1 MADYDR
7 NTEDSLNEPA
17 QTAHEHDFP
26 PAPPEPFDIAS
37 IAALD
42 TSDMMINHPVT
53 GAPTTWIWTIAGPG
67 HPAAIAA
74 DRMTADESRREELL
88 KEKARVN
95 GRKWTGDFV
104 DSAEQQRRNA
114 SYFAKKVLAW
124 TPVRING
131 TDFPYSAANVIKILL
146 DPHYQ
151 AIYRQL
157 IDFMIDEKSF
167 MKPSSPI

>member
-1 MADYDR
+1 MDEYD
-7 NTEDSLNEPA
+7 SNEAKQEPLYN
-17 QTAHEHDFP
+17 
-26 PAPPEPFDIAS
+26 PAPETQEPFDLAL
-37 IAALD
+37 IAAED
-42 TSDMMINHPVT
+42 TADMIINHPVS
-53 GAPTTWIWTIAGPG
+53 GAPTTWVWTIAGPG

-74 DRMTADESRREELL
+74 DRAASDETRREDLL

-95 GRKWTGDFV
+95 GRKWSGDFV

-114 SYFAKKVLAW
+114 TYFAKKVLSW

-131 TDFPYSAANVIKILL
+131 TDFPYATANVTKILL

-157 IDFMIDEKSF
+157 IDFLVDEKSF
-167 MKPSSPI
+167 MKPSSLNL